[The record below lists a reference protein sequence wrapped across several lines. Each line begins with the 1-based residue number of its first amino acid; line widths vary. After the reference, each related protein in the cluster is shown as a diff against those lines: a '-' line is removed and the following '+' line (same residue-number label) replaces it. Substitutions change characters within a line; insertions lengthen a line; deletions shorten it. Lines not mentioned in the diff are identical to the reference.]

1 MNKGKENYQNI
12 PLPDGLS
19 DAVQKG
25 LKKGKRHME
34 KKWIAAIGTLAAAC
48 VLGFVVLRVLP
59 ASLRTPQGSDAA
71 SQSRMAPSD
80 GQTPEAAAFTAT
92 ETAAGDSTE
101 TASSTASPEDS
112 TAAVENTASSSIRV
126 YGTVAQIE
134 NGQILL
140 ENDEEGAAYP
150 QVLLNL
156 TEDTLILSGEDCSQK
171 TLSDIA
177 VGDTL
182 YADISPAMTRSL
194 PPMANAFTVFCEIPE
209 DSAVPTYAQITD
221 ISTDDDGT
229 LRITTDQDLILIP
242 GEDTAVLSLD
252 GGETLDAS
260 DLAVGDTILAKYQI
274 MTMSIP
280 AQTSPEEIRLVAKAS
295 DTAAAES
302 ADSAGSANS
311 VESAEN
317 AASSIRV
324 NGTVT
329 QIEDGQIL
337 LENNEEGAA
346 YPQVL
351 LNITEDTL
359 ILSAED
365 YSQKTLSDIAVGDT
379 LYADISPAMT
389 RSIPPMS
396 NAVVVFCEVA
406 EDSVIPT
413 CAQITDIQTAEDG
426 QVTIVTDQS
435 LNLLPNES
443 TRVLSLDGN
452 SELSVSDLAIGDTIL
467 ARFQIMTASIPA
479 QTNPEEIRVV
489 AKAGDSQTTAVQ

>member
-101 TASSTASPEDS
+101 TDPSAASPEDS

-126 YGTVAQIE
+126 YGTVTQIE

-252 GGETLDAS
+252 GGETLAAS

-302 ADSAGSANS
+302 ADSAGSA
-311 VESAEN
+311 EN
-317 AASSIRV
+317 TPSSIRV

-359 ILSAED
+359 LLSAED

-443 TRVLSLDGN
+443 TKVLSLDGS

>member
-59 ASLRTPQGSDAA
+59 SNNLRTPQEGDVT
-71 SQSRMAPSD
+71 SQSRVAPSD
-80 GQTPEAAAFTAT
+80 DQTPQAAAFAAPETTA
-92 ETAAGDSTE
+92 EDSTE
-101 TASSTASPEDS
+101 TDPSAASPEDS

-126 YGTVAQIE
+126 YGTVTQIE

-229 LRITTDQDLILIP
+229 LRITTDQELILIP
-242 GEDTAVLSLD
+242 GEDTSVLSLD
-252 GGETLDAS
+252 GGETLAAS

-302 ADSAGSANS
+302 A
-311 VESAEN
+311 EN
-317 AASSIRV
+317 TTSSIRV
-324 NGTVT
+324 FGAANEISIGG
-329 QIEDGQIL
+329 IKNGQIL
-337 LENNEEGAA
+337 LENDEEGAA

-413 CAQITDIQTAEDG
+413 CAQITDIQTADDG

-435 LNLLPNES
+435 LNLLPNEN
-443 TRVLSLDGN
+443 TRVLSLDGS

>member
-19 DAVQKG
+19 NAVQKG
-25 LKKGKRHME
+25 IKKGKRHME

-59 ASLRTPQGSDAA
+59 SNNLRTPQEGDVT

-80 GQTPEAAAFTAT
+80 GQTPEATAFTAT
-92 ETAAGDSTE
+92 ETTAEDSTE
-101 TASSTASPEDS
+101 TDPSAASPEDS
-112 TAAVENTASSSIRV
+112 TAAVENTAPSSIRV
-126 YGTVAQIE
+126 YGTVTQIE

-177 VGDTL
+177 VGDAL

-221 ISTDDDGT
+221 ISTDEDGT
-229 LRITTDQDLILIP
+229 LRITTDQELILIP
-242 GEDTAVLSLD
+242 GENTAVLSLD
-252 GGETLDAS
+252 GGETLAAS
-260 DLAVGDTILAKYQI
+260 ALAVGDTILAKYQI

-302 ADSAGSANS
+302 A
-311 VESAEN
+311 EN
-317 AASSIRV
+317 TTSSIRV
-324 NGTVT
+324 FGAAKESSIGGIKN
-329 QIEDGQIL
+329 GQIL
-337 LENNEEGAA
+337 LENDGEGAA

-365 YSQKTLSDIAVGDT
+365 YSQKALSNIAVGDT

-426 QVTIVTDQS
+426 QVTIITDQN
-435 LNLLPNES
+435 LNLLPNEN
-443 TRVLSLDGN
+443 TRVLSLDGS
-452 SELSVSDLAIGDTIL
+452 SELSISDLAIGDTIL

>member
-101 TASSTASPEDS
+101 TDPSAASPEDS

-126 YGTVAQIE
+126 YGTVTQIE

-229 LRITTDQDLILIP
+229 LRITTNQDLILIP

-302 ADSAGSANS
+302 A
-311 VESAEN
+311 EN
-317 AASSIRV
+317 TTSSIRV
-324 NGTVT
+324 FGAANEISIGG
-329 QIEDGQIL
+329 IKNGQIL
-337 LENNEEGAA
+337 LENDEEGAA

-365 YSQKTLSDIAVGDT
+365 YSQKALSNIAVGDT

-413 CAQITDIQTAEDG
+413 CAQITDIQTADDG

-435 LNLLPNES
+435 LNLLPNEN
-443 TRVLSLDGN
+443 TRVLSLDGS

-489 AKAGDSQTTAVQ
+489 ATAGDSQTTAVQ

>member
-229 LRITTDQDLILIP
+229 LRITTDQELILIP
-242 GEDTAVLSLD
+242 GEDTSVLSLD
-252 GGETLDAS
+252 GGETLAAS

-302 ADSAGSANS
+302 A
-311 VESAEN
+311 EN
-317 AASSIRV
+317 TTSSIRV
-324 NGTVT
+324 FGAANEISIGG
-329 QIEDGQIL
+329 IKNGQIL
-337 LENNEEGAA
+337 LENDEEGAA

-365 YSQKTLSDIAVGDT
+365 YSQKALSNIAVGDT

-413 CAQITDIQTAEDG
+413 CAQITDIQTADDG

-435 LNLLPNES
+435 LNLLPNEN
-443 TRVLSLDGN
+443 TRVLSLDGS

-467 ARFQIMTASIPA
+467 A

-489 AKAGDSQTTAVQ
+489 ATAGDSQTTAVQ

>member
-59 ASLRTPQGSDAA
+59 SNNLRTPQEGDVT
-71 SQSRMAPSD
+71 SQSRVAPSD
-80 GQTPEAAAFTAT
+80 DQTPQAAAFAAPETTA
-92 ETAAGDSTE
+92 EDSTE
-101 TASSTASPEDS
+101 TDPSAASPEDS

-126 YGTVAQIE
+126 YGTVTQIE

-171 TLSDIA
+171 ALSDIA

-229 LRITTDQDLILIP
+229 LRITTDQELILIP
-242 GEDTAVLSLD
+242 GEDTSVLSLD
-252 GGETLDAS
+252 GGETLAAS

-302 ADSAGSANS
+302 A
-311 VESAEN
+311 EN
-317 AASSIRV
+317 TTSSIRV
-324 NGTVT
+324 FGAANEISIGG
-329 QIEDGQIL
+329 IKNGQIL
-337 LENNEEGAA
+337 LENDEEGAA

-365 YSQKTLSDIAVGDT
+365 YSQKALSNIAVGDT

-413 CAQITDIQTAEDG
+413 CAQITDIQTADDG

-443 TRVLSLDGN
+443 TRVLSLDGS

>member
-101 TASSTASPEDS
+101 TDPSAASPEDS

-126 YGTVAQIE
+126 YGTVTQIE

-229 LRITTDQDLILIP
+229 LRITTDQELILIP

-252 GGETLDAS
+252 GGETLAAS

-295 DTAAAES
+295 DTAAA
-302 ADSAGSANS
+302 
-311 VESAEN
+311 ESAEN

-396 NAVVVFCEVA
+396 NAIVVFCEVA

-435 LNLLPNES
+435 LNLLPNEN
-443 TRVLSLDGN
+443 TRVLSLDGS

>member
-302 ADSAGSANS
+302 A
-311 VESAEN
+311 EN

-435 LNLLPNES
+435 LNLLPNEN
-443 TRVLSLDGN
+443 TRVLSLDGS

>member
-101 TASSTASPEDS
+101 TDPSAASPDDS

-126 YGTVAQIE
+126 YGTVTQIE

-229 LRITTDQDLILIP
+229 LRITTNQDLILIP

-252 GGETLDAS
+252 GGETLAAS

-302 ADSAGSANS
+302 A
-311 VESAEN
+311 EN
-317 AASSIRV
+317 TTSSIRV
-324 NGTVT
+324 FGAANEISIGG
-329 QIEDGQIL
+329 IKNGQIL

-365 YSQKTLSDIAVGDT
+365 YSQKALSNIAVGDT

-413 CAQITDIQTAEDG
+413 CAQITDIQTADDG

-435 LNLLPNES
+435 LNLLPNEN
-443 TRVLSLDGN
+443 TKVLSLDG
-452 SELSVSDLAIGDTIL
+452 SLELSVSDLAIGDTIL

>member
-101 TASSTASPEDS
+101 TDPSAASPEDS

-126 YGTVAQIE
+126 YGTVTQIE

-229 LRITTDQDLILIP
+229 LRITTDQELILIP
-242 GEDTAVLSLD
+242 GEDTSVLSLD
-252 GGETLDAS
+252 GGETLAAS

-302 ADSAGSANS
+302 A
-311 VESAEN
+311 EN
-317 AASSIRV
+317 TTSSIRV
-324 NGTVT
+324 FGAANEISIGG
-329 QIEDGQIL
+329 IKNGQIL
-337 LENNEEGAA
+337 LENDEEGAA

-413 CAQITDIQTAEDG
+413 YAQITDIQTADDG

-435 LNLLPNES
+435 LNLLPNEN
-443 TRVLSLDGN
+443 TRVLSLDGS

>member
-101 TASSTASPEDS
+101 TDPSAASPEDS

-126 YGTVAQIE
+126 YGTVTQIE

-229 LRITTDQDLILIP
+229 LRITTNQDLILIP

-302 ADSAGSANS
+302 A
-311 VESAEN
+311 EN
-317 AASSIRV
+317 TTSSIRV
-324 NGTVT
+324 FGAANEISIGG
-329 QIEDGQIL
+329 IKNGQIL
-337 LENNEEGAA
+337 LENDEEGAA

-365 YSQKTLSDIAVGDT
+365 YSQKALSNIAVGDT

-413 CAQITDIQTAEDG
+413 CAQITDIQTADDG

-435 LNLLPNES
+435 LNLLPNEN
-443 TRVLSLDGN
+443 TRVLSLDGS

>member
-59 ASLRTPQGSDAA
+59 SNNLRTPQEGDVT
-71 SQSRMAPSD
+71 SQSRVAPSD
-80 GQTPEAAAFTAT
+80 DQTPQAAAFAAPETTA
-92 ETAAGDSTE
+92 EDSTK
-101 TASSTASPEDS
+101 TDPSAASPEDS
-112 TAAVENTASSSIRV
+112 TAAVENTAPSSIRV
-126 YGTVAQIE
+126 YGTVTQIE

-177 VGDTL
+177 VGDAL

-229 LRITTDQDLILIP
+229 LRITTDQELILIP
-242 GEDTAVLSLD
+242 GEDTSVLSLD
-252 GGETLDAS
+252 GGETLAAS

-302 ADSAGSANS
+302 A
-311 VESAEN
+311 EN
-317 AASSIRV
+317 TTSSIRV
-324 NGTVT
+324 FGAANEISIGG
-329 QIEDGQIL
+329 IKNGQIL

-413 CAQITDIQTAEDG
+413 CAQITDIQTADDG

-435 LNLLPNES
+435 LNLLPNEN
-443 TRVLSLDGN
+443 TKVLSLDG
-452 SELSVSDLAIGDTIL
+452 SLELSVSDLSIGDTIL

>member
-126 YGTVAQIE
+126 YGTVTQIE

-229 LRITTDQDLILIP
+229 LRITTDQELILIP
-242 GEDTAVLSLD
+242 GEDTSVLSLD
-252 GGETLDAS
+252 GGETLAAS

-302 ADSAGSANS
+302 A
-311 VESAEN
+311 EN
-317 AASSIRV
+317 TTSSIRV
-324 NGTVT
+324 FGAANEISIGG
-329 QIEDGQIL
+329 IKNGQIL
-337 LENNEEGAA
+337 LENDEEGAA

-365 YSQKTLSDIAVGDT
+365 YSQKALSNIAVGDT

-413 CAQITDIQTAEDG
+413 CAQITDIQTADDG

-435 LNLLPNES
+435 LNLLPNEN
-443 TRVLSLDGN
+443 TRVLSLDGS

-467 ARFQIMTASIPA
+467 A

-489 AKAGDSQTTAVQ
+489 ATAGDSQTTAVQ

>member
-229 LRITTDQDLILIP
+229 LRITTDQELILIP
-242 GEDTAVLSLD
+242 GEDTSVLSLD
-252 GGETLDAS
+252 GGETLAAS

-302 ADSAGSANS
+302 A
-311 VESAEN
+311 EN
-317 AASSIRV
+317 TTSSIRV
-324 NGTVT
+324 FGAANEISIGG
-329 QIEDGQIL
+329 IKNGQIL
-337 LENNEEGAA
+337 LENDEEGAA

-365 YSQKTLSDIAVGDT
+365 YSQKALSNIAVGDT

-443 TRVLSLDGN
+443 TRVLSLDGS

>member
-34 KKWIAAIGTLAAAC
+34 KKWIATIGTLAAAC

-101 TASSTASPEDS
+101 TDSSAASPEDS

-126 YGTVAQIE
+126 YGTVTQIE

-171 TLSDIA
+171 ALSDIA

-229 LRITTDQDLILIP
+229 LRITTDQELILIP
-242 GEDTAVLSLD
+242 GEDTSVLSLD
-252 GGETLDAS
+252 GGETLAAS

-302 ADSAGSANS
+302 A
-311 VESAEN
+311 EN
-317 AASSIRV
+317 TTSSIRV
-324 NGTVT
+324 FGAANEISIGG
-329 QIEDGQIL
+329 IKNGQIL
-337 LENNEEGAA
+337 LENDEEGAA

-365 YSQKTLSDIAVGDT
+365 YSQKALSNIAVGDT

-413 CAQITDIQTAEDG
+413 CAQITDIQTADDG

-443 TRVLSLDGN
+443 TRVLSLDG
-452 SELSVSDLAIGDTIL
+452 SLELSVSDLAIGDTIL

>member
-59 ASLRTPQGSDAA
+59 ASLRAPQGNDAA

-101 TASSTASPEDS
+101 TDPSAASPEDS

-242 GEDTAVLSLD
+242 GEVSAVLSL
-252 GGETLDAS
+252 
-260 DLAVGDTILAKYQI
+260 VG
-274 MTMSIP
+274 S
-280 AQTSPEEIRLVAKAS
+280 
-295 DTAAAES
+295 
-302 ADSAGSANS
+302 
-311 VESAEN
+311 
-317 AASSIRV
+317 
-324 NGTVT
+324 
-329 QIEDGQIL
+329 
-337 LENNEEGAA
+337 
-346 YPQVL
+346 
-351 LNITEDTL
+351 
-359 ILSAED
+359 
-365 YSQKTLSDIAVGDT
+365 
-379 LYADISPAMT
+379 
-389 RSIPPMS
+389 
-396 NAVVVFCEVA
+396 
-406 EDSVIPT
+406 
-413 CAQITDIQTAEDG
+413 
-426 QVTIVTDQS
+426 
-435 LNLLPNES
+435 
-443 TRVLSLDGN
+443 

-479 QTNPEEIRVV
+479 QTKPEEIRVV
-489 AKAGDSQTTAVQ
+489 AKADDTQTTAVQ

>member
-59 ASLRTPQGSDAA
+59 SNNLRTPQEGDVT
-71 SQSRMAPSD
+71 SQSRVAPSD
-80 GQTPEAAAFTAT
+80 DQTPQAAAFAAPETTA
-92 ETAAGDSTE
+92 EDSTE
-101 TASSTASPEDS
+101 TDPSAASPEDS
-112 TAAVENTASSSIRV
+112 TAAVENTAPSSIRV
-126 YGTVAQIE
+126 YGTVTQIE

-171 TLSDIA
+171 ALSDIA

-229 LRITTDQDLILIP
+229 LRITTDQELILIP
-242 GEDTAVLSLD
+242 GEDTSVLSLD
-252 GGETLDAS
+252 GGETLAAS

-302 ADSAGSANS
+302 A
-311 VESAEN
+311 EN
-317 AASSIRV
+317 TTSSIRV
-324 NGTVT
+324 FGAANEISIGG
-329 QIEDGQIL
+329 IKNGQIL

-365 YSQKTLSDIAVGDT
+365 YSQKALSNIAVGDT

-413 CAQITDIQTAEDG
+413 CAQITDIQTADDG

-435 LNLLPNES
+435 LNLLPNEN
-443 TRVLSLDGN
+443 TKVLSLDG
-452 SELSVSDLAIGDTIL
+452 SLELSVSDLAIGDTIL

>member
-101 TASSTASPEDS
+101 TDPSAASPEDS

-126 YGTVAQIE
+126 YGTVTQIE

-177 VGDTL
+177 VGDAL

-229 LRITTDQDLILIP
+229 LRITTDQELILIP

-295 DTAAAES
+295 NTAAAES
-302 ADSAGSANS
+302 A
-311 VESAEN
+311 EN
-317 AASSIRV
+317 TTSSIRV
-324 NGTVT
+324 FGAANEISIGG
-329 QIEDGQIL
+329 IKNGQIL

-359 ILSAED
+359 ILSSED

-396 NAVVVFCEVA
+396 NAIVVFCEVA

-443 TRVLSLDGN
+443 TRVLSLDGS

>member
-1 MNKGKENYQNI
+1 MNMGKENYQNI

-101 TASSTASPEDS
+101 TDPSAASPEDS
-112 TAAVENTASSSIRV
+112 TAAVGNTASSSIRV
-126 YGTVAQIE
+126 YGTVTQIE

-177 VGDTL
+177 VGDAL

-194 PPMANAFTVFCEIPE
+194 PPMANVFTVFCEIPE

-221 ISTDDDGT
+221 ISTDEDGT
-229 LRITTDQDLILIP
+229 LRITTDQELILIP
-242 GEDTAVLSLD
+242 GENTAVLSLD
-252 GGETLDAS
+252 GGETLAAS

-302 ADSAGSANS
+302 A
-311 VESAEN
+311 EN
-317 AASSIRV
+317 TTSSIRV
-324 NGTVT
+324 FGAANEISIGG
-329 QIEDGQIL
+329 IKNGQIL

-365 YSQKTLSDIAVGDT
+365 YSQKALSNIAVGDT

-413 CAQITDIQTAEDG
+413 CAQITDIQTADDG

-435 LNLLPNES
+435 LNLLPNEN
-443 TRVLSLDGN
+443 TKVLSLDG
-452 SELSVSDLAIGDTIL
+452 SLELSVSDLAIGDTIL

>member
-101 TASSTASPEDS
+101 TDPSAASPEDS

-126 YGTVAQIE
+126 YGTVTQIE
-134 NGQILL
+134 DGQILL

-229 LRITTDQDLILIP
+229 LRITTDQELILIP
-242 GEDTAVLSLD
+242 GEDTSVLSLD
-252 GGETLDAS
+252 GGETLAAS

-302 ADSAGSANS
+302 A
-311 VESAEN
+311 EN
-317 AASSIRV
+317 TTSSIRV
-324 NGTVT
+324 FGAANEISIGG
-329 QIEDGQIL
+329 IKNGQIL

-365 YSQKTLSDIAVGDT
+365 YSQKALSNIAVGDT

-413 CAQITDIQTAEDG
+413 CAQITDIQTADDG

-435 LNLLPNES
+435 LNLLPNEN
-443 TRVLSLDGN
+443 TRVLSLDGS
-452 SELSVSDLAIGDTIL
+452 SELSVSDLSIGDTIL

>member
-112 TAAVENTASSSIRV
+112 TAAVENTAPSSIRV
-126 YGTVAQIE
+126 YGTVTQIE

-209 DSAVPTYAQITD
+209 GSAVPTYAQITD

-229 LRITTDQDLILIP
+229 LRITTDQELILIP
-242 GEDTAVLSLD
+242 GEDTSVLSLD
-252 GGETLDAS
+252 GGETLAAS

-302 ADSAGSANS
+302 A
-311 VESAEN
+311 EN
-317 AASSIRV
+317 TTSSIRV
-324 NGTVT
+324 FGAANEISIGG
-329 QIEDGQIL
+329 IKNGQIL
-337 LENNEEGAA
+337 LENDEEGAA

-365 YSQKTLSDIAVGDT
+365 YSQKALSNIAVGDT

-413 CAQITDIQTAEDG
+413 CAQITDIQTADDG

-435 LNLLPNES
+435 LNLLPNEN
-443 TRVLSLDGN
+443 TRVLSLDGS

>member
-101 TASSTASPEDS
+101 TDPSAASPEDS

-126 YGTVAQIE
+126 YGTVTQIE

-229 LRITTDQDLILIP
+229 LRITTDQELILIP
-242 GEDTAVLSLD
+242 GEDTSVLSLD
-252 GGETLDAS
+252 GGETLAAS

-302 ADSAGSANS
+302 A
-311 VESAEN
+311 EN
-317 AASSIRV
+317 TTSSIRV
-324 NGTVT
+324 FGAANEISIGG
-329 QIEDGQIL
+329 IKNGQIL

-413 CAQITDIQTAEDG
+413 CAQITDIQTADDG

-435 LNLLPNES
+435 LNLLPNEN
-443 TRVLSLDGN
+443 TKVLSLDG
-452 SELSVSDLAIGDTIL
+452 SLELSVSDLAIGDTIL

>member
-101 TASSTASPEDS
+101 TDPSAASPEDS
-112 TAAVENTASSSIRV
+112 TAAVENTVSSSIRV
-126 YGTVAQIE
+126 YGTVTQIE

-229 LRITTDQDLILIP
+229 LRITTDQELILIP
-242 GEDTAVLSLD
+242 GEDTSVLSLD
-252 GGETLDAS
+252 GGETLAAS

-302 ADSAGSANS
+302 A
-311 VESAEN
+311 EN
-317 AASSIRV
+317 TTSSIRV
-324 NGTVT
+324 FGAANEISIGG
-329 QIEDGQIL
+329 IKNGQIL
-337 LENNEEGAA
+337 LENDEEGAA

-413 CAQITDIQTAEDG
+413 CAQITDIQTADDG

-435 LNLLPNES
+435 LNLLPNEN
-443 TRVLSLDGN
+443 TKVLSLDG
-452 SELSVSDLAIGDTIL
+452 SLELSVSDLAIGDTIL

>member
-59 ASLRTPQGSDAA
+59 ASLRTPQGGDVT
-71 SQSRMAPSD
+71 SQSRVAPSD
-80 GQTPEAAAFTAT
+80 DQTPQAAAFAAPETTA
-92 ETAAGDSTE
+92 EDSTE
-101 TASSTASPEDS
+101 TDPSAASPEDS
-112 TAAVENTASSSIRV
+112 TAAVENTAPSSIRV
-126 YGTVAQIE
+126 YGTVTQIE

-229 LRITTDQDLILIP
+229 LRITTDQELILIP
-242 GEDTAVLSLD
+242 GEDTSVLSLD
-252 GGETLDAS
+252 GGETLAAS

-302 ADSAGSANS
+302 A
-311 VESAEN
+311 EN
-317 AASSIRV
+317 TTSSIRV
-324 NGTVT
+324 FGAANEISIGG
-329 QIEDGQIL
+329 IKNGQIL

-365 YSQKTLSDIAVGDT
+365 YSQKALSNIAVGDT

-413 CAQITDIQTAEDG
+413 CAQITDIQTADDG

-435 LNLLPNES
+435 LNLLPNEN
-443 TRVLSLDGN
+443 TRVLSLDG
-452 SELSVSDLAIGDTIL
+452 SLELSVSDLAIGDTIL

>member
-59 ASLRTPQGSDAA
+59 SNNLRTPQEGDVT
-71 SQSRMAPSD
+71 SQSRVAPSD
-80 GQTPEAAAFTAT
+80 DQTPQAAAFAAPETTA
-92 ETAAGDSTE
+92 EDSTE
-101 TASSTASPEDS
+101 TDPSAASPEDS
-112 TAAVENTASSSIRV
+112 TAAVENTAPSSIRV
-126 YGTVAQIE
+126 YGTVTQIE

-177 VGDTL
+177 VGDAL

-229 LRITTDQDLILIP
+229 LRITTDQELILIP
-242 GEDTAVLSLD
+242 GEDTSVLSLD
-252 GGETLDAS
+252 GGETLATS

-302 ADSAGSANS
+302 A
-311 VESAEN
+311 EN
-317 AASSIRV
+317 TTSSIRV
-324 NGTVT
+324 FGAANEISIGG
-329 QIEDGQIL
+329 IKNGQIL
-337 LENNEEGAA
+337 LENDEEGAA

-365 YSQKTLSDIAVGDT
+365 YSQKALSNIAVGDT

-413 CAQITDIQTAEDG
+413 CAQITDIQTADDG

-435 LNLLPNES
+435 LNLLPNEN
-443 TRVLSLDGN
+443 TRVLSLDGS

>member
-80 GQTPEAAAFTAT
+80 DQTPEAAAFTAT

-101 TASSTASPEDS
+101 TDPSAASPEDS

-126 YGTVAQIE
+126 YGTVTQIE

-229 LRITTDQDLILIP
+229 LRITTDQELILIP
-242 GEDTAVLSLD
+242 GEDTSVLSLD
-252 GGETLDAS
+252 GGETLAAS

-302 ADSAGSANS
+302 A
-311 VESAEN
+311 EN
-317 AASSIRV
+317 TTSSIRV
-324 NGTVT
+324 FGAANEISIGG
-329 QIEDGQIL
+329 IKNGQIL
-337 LENNEEGAA
+337 LENDEEGAA

-365 YSQKTLSDIAVGDT
+365 YSQKALSNIAVGDT

-413 CAQITDIQTAEDG
+413 CAQITDIQTADDG

-435 LNLLPNES
+435 LNLLPNEN
-443 TRVLSLDGN
+443 TRVLSLDGS